1 LGTNEELGGFML
13 DLEDIEIILE
23 ELINRKQRIYSEI
36 EYFKKDKVDELAKV
50 EKLIKK
56 LLKLAKTI
64 E

>member
-1 LGTNEELGGFML
+1 ML

-23 ELINRKQRIYSEI
+23 ELMNRKQRLYREI
-36 EYFKKDKVDELAKV
+36 EYFKKNKIDELTKT

-56 LLKLAKTI
+56 LLKLAKSI